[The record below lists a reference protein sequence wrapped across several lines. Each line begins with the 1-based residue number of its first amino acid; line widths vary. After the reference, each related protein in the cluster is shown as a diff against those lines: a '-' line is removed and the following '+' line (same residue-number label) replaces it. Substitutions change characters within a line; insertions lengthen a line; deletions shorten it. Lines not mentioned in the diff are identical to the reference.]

1 MLAELLEYLTTPA
14 SRLARSMGFL
24 KSSIQV
30 RARFH
35 RCRHHWQPHLEN
47 TRALILKAASLCR
60 SRRKVVLL
68 GGGLLH
74 DIPLAELSRLFEKVV
89 LVDIVH
95 PISSRITAWPYK
107 NVQQI
112 SLDITDVMA
121 HLPSSKA
128 SGPIALPIS
137 APQFF
142 CDDSVL
148 DLTVSVNLLSQLGW
162 VSGQRLEKLVSPE
175 QLETFQHQ
183 LISAHLDYLTRL
195 PGHTA
200 LITDAEWSRTTTDG
214 ILCERWS
221 VIQNTALPAPEQ
233 EWIWDIAP
241 APERESTHDYSAK
254 VLAYSDWKTAS
265 HSSNL

>member
-35 RCRHHWQPHLEN
+35 RCRHHWQPHLEK
-47 TRALILKAASLCR
+47 TRALILKAASLCQT
-60 SRRKVVLL
+60 RRKIVLL
-68 GGGLLH
+68 GAGLLH
-74 DIPLAELSRLFEKVV
+74 DIPLAEISRLFKEVV

-95 PISSRITAWPYK
+95 PISSRIAVWPYK
-107 NVQQI
+107 NVRQLA
-112 SLDITDVMA
+112 LDITGVMDS
-121 HLPSSKA
+121 LPTSKTSA
-128 SGPIALPIS
+128 PITLPTS

-142 CDDSVL
+142 CNDSDL
-148 DLTVSVNLLSQLGW
+148 DLTISVNLLSQLGW
-162 VSGQRLEKLVSPE
+162 VAGQRLETLVSSE
-175 QLETFQHQ
+175 QLEAFQRQ

-200 LITDAEWSRTTTDG
+200 LITDTEWRRTTTDG
-214 ILCERWS
+214 VFCEQWS
-221 VIQNTALPAPEQ
+221 VLQNSSLPVPEQ
-233 EWIWDIAP
+233 EWVWDIAP
-241 APERESTHDYSAK
+241 APERETSHDYSAK
-254 VLAYSDWKTAS
+254 VVAYSDWKTAS